1 MDVFETIFTV
11 KAHAMLEACGR
22 VLIGLLLA
30 WLVWRLPNRAR
41 KLRTTELRQ
50 QGSVSHFMQHVVH
63 TILLAQQD
71 YHVLLPQLA
80 DARRTSVRDFDQNHQ
95 IDCRRAADGAFAV
108 VPLGQAL
115 FYRLK
120 LLATSH
126 FSKWA
131 VEPTMERASL
141 DALVQALLKRVDAP
155 SYMENGMSRQIQ
167 LSDCIYCG
175 LSIERGAPFPM
186 IHTDTEWDL
195 YPTCDGFQVW
205 YLLES
210 DSVCPDEANMLMV
223 ESAAPTGADP
233 PVAYHF
239 QPDGTVLRTHN
250 QGGDVPK
257 PGTPP
262 TFGRDKEVLSTHASL
277 AACGLSFH
285 SLNMIPGECVLMNRH
300 QLHMSDPRPHAAG
313 RAVDRLALTMR
324 VILKPPG
331 ASATTELLYAAA
343 PAYRG
348 KTLPRIIK

>member
-1 MDVFETIFTV
+1 
-11 KAHAMLEACGR
+11 
-22 VLIGLLLA
+22 
-30 WLVWRLPNRAR
+30 
-41 KLRTTELRQ
+41 
-50 QGSVSHFMQHVVH
+50 MQHIVH

-80 DARRTSVRDFDQNHQ
+80 DVKRISAHDFEPNHL
-95 IDCRRAADGAFAV
+95 IDCRRTADGAFV
-108 VPLGQAL
+108 VVQLGEAL
-115 FYRLK
+115 LCRLK
-120 LLATSH
+120 SLAASH

-131 VEPTMERASL
+131 IEPKTERAHL
-141 DALVQALLKRVDAP
+141 DALVQALLKHVDAP
-155 SYMENGMSRQIQ
+155 GYTDNGRPRPLQ

-205 YLLES
+205 YLLAA
-210 DSVCPDEANMLMV
+210 DSVCPEEANMLMV
-223 ESAAPTGADP
+223 ESTAPTGADP

-239 QPDGTVLRTHN
+239 QPDGSVLRTRN
-250 QGGDVPK
+250 QGGDAPK

-262 TFGRDKEVLSTHASL
+262 TFGRDKEVLSTHPSL
-277 AACGLSFH
+277 AACGLSFR
-285 SLNMIPGECVLMNRH
+285 SLHMVPGECVLMNRH

-313 RAVDRLALTMR
+313 RVVDRLALTMR
-324 VILKPPG
+324 VILRPPG
-331 ASATTELLYAAA
+331 ASATTELLHAAA